1 MLDKSLITPDLNKLR
16 LFENRRMLASPK
28 IHLILPYP
36 PSELN
41 PNKRLHWA
49 AKTKIKNTEKEIGYS
64 LTLTHRGQIKGD
76 VALSL
81 IFHAS
86 TNRSYDLDNAL
97 ASCKAVV
104 DGMAAGLGI
113 NDKQFR
119 PITIDRGMPDKHNP
133 RVEVLIG

>member
-1 MLDKSLITPDLNKLR
+1 MT
-16 LFENRRMLASPK
+16 K

-49 AKTKIKNTEKEIGYS
+49 QKTKIRNAEKEMGFALALAYKGK
-64 LTLTHRGQIKGD
+64 LTGEIP
-76 VALSL
+76 LSL
-81 IFHAS
+81 IFHAA

-97 ASCKAVV
+97 ASCKAAI
-104 DGMAAGLGI
+104 DGLAAGLGV

-119 PITIDRGMPDKHNP
+119 PITIDRGLPDKNNP
-133 RVEVLIG
+133 RVEIWIN

>member
-1 MLDKSLITPDLNKLR
+1 V
-16 LFENRRMLASPK
+16 K

-49 AKTKIKNTEKEIGYS
+49 AKTKIKNAEKEMGFALASAYKGKLSGTIP
-64 LTLTHRGQIKGD
+64 LTLT
-76 VALSL
+76 
-81 IFHAS
+81 FHAS

-97 ASCKAVV
+97 ASCKAAI
-104 DGMAAGLGI
+104 DGLATGLGI
-113 NDKQFR
+113 NDKQFQ
-119 PITIDRGMPDKHNP
+119 PITIDRGKPDKDNP